1 MSKIQKLK
9 QQAEGAWGM
18 IVSILA
24 PSLGEAIEHAGRHVS
39 CPVHGG
45 HDGFRLFGDFNR
57 TGGGICNSCGSFA
70 DGVALIAWVN
80 DAPLKEVMQGIDEAL
95 NGVSPKELKQYRKAA
110 AHCKKQSKEE
120 QAKASARLNA
130 VWAESIGD
138 AQAEAIKASYLA
150 SRGLPSEMARLL
162 SDFKFH
168 KNLSH
173 WSYNKANKKMEF
185 KGKHPA
191 LVAMVRKASDGKPLT
206 IHRTYLQG
214 ANDSFKKSNDI
225 PKTIMKP
232 NGEWESCAI
241 QLGVKPTSTLNLAE
255 GIETSLAVMA
265 MGEDHCWSALS
276 TGNLS
281 NFTPPKGVKKI
292 VVWADRDANK
302 AGENACLSLSKHLQA
317 VRPEIEL
324 VVKLPPMKI
333 PSGSKGVDWLDF
345 YNQQSQTKTKAA

>member
-1 MSKIQKLK
+1 MSKIQKIK
-9 QQAEGAWGM
+9 QQAEGVWGM
-18 IVSILA
+18 IASILA
-24 PSLGEAIEHAGRHVS
+24 PSLSEAMEHAGRHVP

-45 HDGFRLFGDFNR
+45 HDGFRLFRDFNQ

-80 DAPLKEVMQGIDEAL
+80 DAPIKEVINGIDEAL
-95 NGVSPKELKQYRKAA
+95 NGVSPKELKQYRKAVA
-110 AHCKKQSKEE
+110 PCKKQSKEE
-120 QAKASARLNA
+120 QAKASKRLNA
-130 VWAESIGD
+130 VWAESID
-138 AQAEAIKASYLA
+138 NAQAEAVKASYLA
-150 SRGLPSEMARLL
+150 SRGLPREMARYL

-168 KNLSH
+168 KTLPH

-191 LVAMVRKASDGKPLT
+191 LVAMVRKASDGEPLT
-206 IHRTYLQG
+206 IHRTYLQASDG
-214 ANDSFKKSNDI
+214 FKKSNDI

-281 NFTPPKGVKKI
+281 YFTPPKGVKKI
-292 VVWADRDANK
+292 IVWADKDANK
-302 AGENACLSLSKHLQA
+302 AGENACLSLSKHLQTIS
-317 VRPEIEL
+317 PEIEL
-324 VVKLPPMKI
+324 VVKLPPLEI
-333 PSGSKGVDWLDF
+333 PSGSKGVDWLDY
-345 YNQQSQTKTKAA
+345 YNQQSKTKTKAA